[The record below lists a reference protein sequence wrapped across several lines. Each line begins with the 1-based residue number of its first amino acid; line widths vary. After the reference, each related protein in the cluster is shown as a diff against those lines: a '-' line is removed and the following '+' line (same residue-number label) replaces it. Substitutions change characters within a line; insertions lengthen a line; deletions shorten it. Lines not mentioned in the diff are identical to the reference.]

1 MTWNPAGHSPRRRGA
16 NLLTIAPLGKW
27 VGGMSPRY
35 SSAALAAF
43 GLLMALAGC
52 GKVEKTATVKDESN
66 VVLNADSGLS
76 EAEVARKTP
85 EMRKSGEVRVALR
98 GEILQADAE
107 RQVLIVT
114 HDEIKGYMP
123 AMTME
128 FKVTKADVANAKPGQ
143 RIRAELVERGEDYFL
158 EKIWPDDSVTVSTLD
173 AAAKAIAQDTTIRG
187 KDAYREIGENLPTF
201 TLLDQEGRTVP
212 ANRFRGKR
220 VVLNFIFTRCPI
232 ATMCPA
238 ATLKMAQLQKSA
250 REAGAKDFELVS
262 ISLDPEFDT
271 PGVLRDY
278 AEVRGL
284 DLANWSFL
292 TGPDAAVRH
301 LLAQLGVIREFEGA
315 TIKHTLAT
323 VLIDEQ
329 GRIIYRADG
338 SSWQIDDF
346 VKRLRK
352 S

>member
-1 MTWNPAGHSPRRRGA
+1 MSLRY
-16 NLLTIAPLGKW
+16 LTAT
-27 VGGMSPRY
+27 
-35 SSAALAAF
+35 ATAF
-43 GLLMALAGC
+43 GLLMILAGCAKKEGSPALAGDALAPS
-52 GKVEKTATVKDESN
+52 VPAV
-66 VVLNADSGLS
+66 
-76 EAEVARKTP
+76 P
-85 EMRKSGEVRVALR
+85 GEIRHPLK

-128 FKVTKADVANAKPGQ
+128 FKVGKADVANAKPGQ
-143 RIRAELVERGEDYFL
+143 RIRAELVERGQDYFL
-158 EKIWPDDSVTVSTLD
+158 EKIWPDDSVTVSTLE
-173 AAAKAIAQDTTIRG
+173 AAAKALAQDTAMRG
-187 KDAYREIGENLPTF
+187 KEAYREVGEILPTF
-201 TLLDQEGRTVP
+201 ALLDQENRTV
-212 ANRFRGKR
+212 AASRFRGKR

-238 ATLKMAQLQKSA
+238 ATMKMAQLQQAA
-250 REAGAKDFELVS
+250 RAAGAKDFELVS

-284 DLANWSFL
+284 DTSNWSFL
-292 TGPDAAVRH
+292 TGPDASVRH

-329 GRIIYRADG
+329 GRIIFRADG
-338 SSWQIDDF
+338 SQWQIDDF
-346 VKRLRK
+346 VRRLKR

>member
-1 MTWNPAGHSPRRRGA
+1 MAWNPAGHSPGRVGA
-16 NLLTIAPLGKW
+16 NLLTIPRLGKW
-27 VGGMSPRY
+27 VGSMLPRY
-35 SSAALAAF
+35 SPAVLAAVCLLMTGVGCAKREPVSASAANPAT
-43 GLLMALAGC
+43 
-52 GKVEKTATVKDESN
+52 TAESG
-66 VVLNADSGLS
+66 V
-76 EAEVARKTP
+76 AEVRHPIK
-85 EMRKSGEVRVALR
+85 
-98 GEILQADAE
+98 GEILQADAG

-114 HDEIKGYMP
+114 HDEIPGYMP

-128 FKVTKADVANAKPGQ
+128 FKVAKADVANARAGQ

-158 EKIWPDDSVTVSTLD
+158 EKIWPDDSVTLSTLD
-173 AAAKAIAQDTTIRG
+173 AAAKALAQDTAIRG
-187 KDAYREIGENLPTF
+187 KEAYREIGENLPAF
-201 TLLDQEGRTVP
+201 TLLDQEGRTVA

-238 ATLKMAQLQKSA
+238 ATLRMSQLQQAA

-262 ISLDPEFDT
+262 ISLDPEYDT

-278 AEVRGL
+278 AEARGL
-284 DLANWSFL
+284 DLSNWSFL

-338 SSWQIDDF
+338 SVWQIDDF
-346 VKRLRK
+346 VKRLK
-352 S
+352 KA